1 MNKIY
6 LSRDYFVVL
15 SIVLPAIYL
24 ADQRLNLLGGN
35 GVYGSLIY
43 IAMAVLIFIYKRS
56 LVMGSRNGFF
66 LMLFILGYSVG
77 VALLNDECG
86 IGFKSAASL
95 GLLLLTGLTMR
106 ALPLHVILM
115 RLSVVK
121 ALLIVISI
129 LNILK
134 YLNIYYVPIFNEPSH
149 FGLYVLPLIAYILLL
164 SSKSFIGWLALF
176 IGLASNFS
184 TTLFVGVLM
193 LLFLLYL
200 SAAYQSHSFSIIK
213 IVSFFTTLLILSLAG
228 VLRFDD
234 TASRIDG
241 VINSSGITSAN
252 DSNLSS
258 LVWLNGWSQAY
269 QTLISTNGL
278 GLGFNQMGCGRFYNI
293 GNFSSL
299 IQDSFDGDM
308 LNSEDGSLLS
318 SKLISEFGILG
329 VVIVTVLVLISLGAC
344 KKFIIHKRHGEF
356 AAFNVVALKAT
367 GAVSVLILLFIRSP
381 GPYFSLQIILTY
393 SLLFFSSHH
402 VSIKSK
408 KI

>member
-1 MNKIY
+1 
-6 LSRDYFVVL
+6 
-15 SIVLPAIYL
+15 VLPAIYF

-56 LVMGSRNGFF
+56 PVMGSRNGFF

-149 FGLYVLPLIAYILLL
+149 FGLYVLPLITYILLL

-184 TTLFVGVLM
+184 TTLFVGVLV

-293 GNFSSL
+293 GNFPINKINANYPYTPYNIISYHRIKDIDL
-299 IQDSFDGDM
+299 NNNYLNLYKSFILSG
-308 LNSEDGSLLS
+308 NLL
-318 SKLISEFGILG
+318 
-329 VVIVTVLVLISLGAC
+329 
-344 KKFIIHKRHGEF
+344 
-356 AAFNVVALKAT
+356 
-367 GAVSVLILLFIRSP
+367 
-381 GPYFSLQIILTY
+381 
-393 SLLFFSSHH
+393 
-402 VSIKSK
+402 
-408 KI
+408 